1 MSIKALPEPAAP
13 LIEIRGLTKR
23 FGSNEVLRQVSLTIP
38 KGQTVAVIGPSG
50 SGKTTMLRCINLLEE
65 FEDGEIIFDGEPIG
79 YRVASDG
86 RRRRL
91 PERDI
96 AASRSNIGIVFQSF
110 NLFPHMTVLR
120 NIMFAPVRSGRR
132 TGAAARD
139 EAFRLLDRVGLREKA
154 DAFPAHLSGGQL
166 QRVAIVRALAMAPD
180 AILFDE
186 PTSALD
192 PEMIRE
198 VLDVIRD
205 LSQQGMTMV
214 VVSHEMGF
222 AREAAHRVI
231 FMDAGRIV
239 EQGPPAQVF
248 GAPREERTRRFLAQ
262 IL

>member
-1 MSIKALPEPAAP
+1 MS
-13 LIEIRGLTKR
+13 
-23 FGSNEVLRQVSLTIP
+23 
-38 KGQTVAVIGPSG
+38 
-50 SGKTTMLRCINLLEE
+50 
-65 FEDGEIIFDGEPIG
+65 
-79 YRVASDG
+79 
-86 RRRRL
+86 
-91 PERDI
+91 
-96 AASRSNIGIVFQSF
+96 
-110 NLFPHMTVLR
+110 VLR
-120 NIMFAPVRSGRR
+120 NIMFAPVRCGRR
-132 TGAAARD
+132 TTEAARE
-139 EAFRLLDRVGLREKA
+139 EALRLLARVGLSEKA

-222 AREAAHRVI
+222 AREAADRVVMMDDGLI
-231 FMDAGRIV
+231 IEEGTPEHFFM
-239 EQGPPAQVF
+239 
-248 GAPREERTRRFLAQ
+248 APTHERTKAFLSK

>member
-1 MSIKALPEPAAP
+1 MPAADTTGQDTA
-13 LIEIRGLTKR
+13 LIAARGLTKAYGAIHALNGVDLSVAR
-23 FGSNEVLRQVSLTIP
+23 GEVIVI
-38 KGQTVAVIGPSG
+38 IGPSG
-50 SGKTTMLRCINLLEE
+50 SGKSTLIRCLNGLEQA
-65 FEDGEIIFDGEPIG
+65 DAGEIRIDGSPVKQHSPRMWRVVRQRIG
-79 YRVASDG
+79 M
-86 RRRRL
+86 
-91 PERDI
+91 
-96 AASRSNIGIVFQSF
+96 VFQDYT
-110 NLFPHMTVLR
+110 LFPHMTVLR

-132 TGAAARD
+132 TPAAARD
-139 EAFRLLDRVGLREKA
+139 EAFRLLERVGLREKA
-154 DAFPAHLSGGQL
+154 EAFPAHLSGGQL

-205 LSQQGMTMV
+205 LSQRGMTMV

-222 AREAAHRVI
+222 AREAADRVI

>member
-1 MSIKALPEPAAP
+1 MMRAADTSGQDTP
-13 LIEIRGLTKR
+13 LIAARGLTKA
-23 FGSNEVLRQVSLTIP
+23 FGQIHALDGVDLSVARGEVIVI
-38 KGQTVAVIGPSG
+38 IGPSG
-50 SGKTTMLRCINLLEE
+50 SGKSTLIRCLNGLEQA
-65 FEDGEIIFDGEPIG
+65 DAGEIRIG
-79 YRVASDG
+79 G
-86 RRRRL
+86 RTVKAHSPRMWREVRQ
-91 PERDI
+91 R
-96 AASRSNIGIVFQSF
+96 IGMVFQDYT
-110 NLFPHMTVLR
+110 LFPHMTVLR

-132 TGAAARD
+132 TPTAARD
-139 EAFRLLDRVGLREKA
+139 EAFRLLDRVGLRGKA

-205 LSQQGMTMV
+205 LSRQGMTMV

-222 AREAAHRVI
+222 AREAADRVI
-231 FMDAGRIV
+231 FMDTGRIV

>member
-1 MSIKALPEPAAP
+1 MTVAADNAGPDAP
-13 LIEIRGLTKR
+13 LIAAGGLTKAY
-23 FGSNEVLRQVSLTIP
+23 GHIHALNGVDL
-38 KGQTVAVIGPSG
+38 TVARGEVIVIIGPSG
-50 SGKTTMLRCINLLEE
+50 SGKSTLIRCLNGLEE
-65 FEDGEIIFDGEPIG
+65 VDTGEIRIDGVAVNAHSQRMWRVVRQRIG
-79 YRVASDG
+79 M
-86 RRRRL
+86 
-91 PERDI
+91 
-96 AASRSNIGIVFQSF
+96 VFQDYT
-110 NLFPHMTVLR
+110 LFPHMTVLR

-132 TGAAARD
+132 TAAAAR
-139 EAFRLLDRVGLREKA
+139 EEGLRLLARVGLSEKA
-154 DAFPAHLSGGQL
+154 EAFPAHLSGGQL

-222 AREAAHRVI
+222 AREAADRVI

-239 EQGPPAQVF
+239 EQGSPSEVF

>member
-1 MSIKALPEPAAP
+1 MPAADRTGNTP
-13 LIEIRGLTKR
+13 LIAACGLTKAYGAIPALNGVDLSVGR
-23 FGSNEVLRQVSLTIP
+23 GEVIVI
-38 KGQTVAVIGPSG
+38 IGPSG
-50 SGKTTMLRCINLLEE
+50 SGKSTLIRCLNGLEQADAGELRI
-65 FEDGEIIFDGEPIG
+65 
-79 YRVASDG
+79 DG
-86 RRRRL
+86 RAVNQHSPRMWRAVRQ
-91 PERDI
+91 R
-96 AASRSNIGIVFQSF
+96 IGMVFQDYT
-110 NLFPHMTVLR
+110 LFPHMTVLR
-120 NIMFAPVRSGRR
+120 NIMFAPVRSRR
-132 TGAAARD
+132 LAPAAARD

-205 LSQQGMTMV
+205 LSQGGMTMV

-222 AREAAHRVI
+222 AREAADRVI

-239 EQGPPAQVF
+239 EQGPPDQVF

>member
-1 MSIKALPEPAAP
+1 MIAAS
-13 LIEIRGLTKR
+13 GLTKA
-23 FGSNEVLRQVSLTIP
+23 FGHIHALNGVDL
-38 KGQTVAVIGPSG
+38 TVARGEVIVIIGPSG
-50 SGKTTMLRCINLLEE
+50 SGKSTLIRCLNGLEE
-65 FEDGEIIFDGEPIG
+65 VDGGEIRIDGVAVNAHSQRMWRLVRQRIG
-79 YRVASDG
+79 M
-86 RRRRL
+86 
-91 PERDI
+91 
-96 AASRSNIGIVFQSF
+96 VFQDYT
-110 NLFPHMTVLR
+110 LFPHMTVLR
-120 NIMFAPVRSGRR
+120 NIMFAPMRCGRR
-132 TGAAARD
+132 TADTARGD
-139 EAFRLLDRVGLREKA
+139 ALRLLARVGLSEKA

-205 LSQQGMTMV
+205 LSQRGMTMV

-222 AREAAHRVI
+222 AREAADRVI

-239 EQGPPAQVF
+239 EQGAPAQLF

>member
-1 MSIKALPEPAAP
+1 MPAADRTTQDAP
-13 LIEIRGLTKR
+13 LIAASGLTKAYGAIHALNGVDLAVAR
-23 FGSNEVLRQVSLTIP
+23 GEVIVI
-38 KGQTVAVIGPSG
+38 IGPSG
-50 SGKTTMLRCINLLEE
+50 SGKSTLIRCLNGLEQADAGDIRI
-65 FEDGEIIFDGEPIG
+65 DGAPVNQHSPRMWRAVRQRIG
-79 YRVASDG
+79 M
-86 RRRRL
+86 
-91 PERDI
+91 
-96 AASRSNIGIVFQSF
+96 VFQDYT
-110 NLFPHMTVLR
+110 LFPHMTVLR

-154 DAFPAHLSGGQL
+154 DDFPAHLSGGQL

-205 LSQQGMTMV
+205 LSQRGMTMV

-239 EQGPPAQVF
+239 EQGPPEQVF

>member
-1 MSIKALPEPAAP
+1 MRTADDAGHDIP
-13 LIEIRGLTKR
+13 LISASGLRKAYGAIHALNGVDLAVARG
-23 FGSNEVLRQVSLTIP
+23 EVIVI
-38 KGQTVAVIGPSG
+38 IGPSG
-50 SGKTTMLRCINLLEE
+50 SGKSTLIRCLNGLEE
-65 FEDGEIIFDGEPIG
+65 VDAGEIHFDGLAVNAHSQRMWRAVRQRIG
-79 YRVASDG
+79 M
-86 RRRRL
+86 
-91 PERDI
+91 
-96 AASRSNIGIVFQSF
+96 VFQDYT
-110 NLFPHMTVLR
+110 LFPHMTVLR
-120 NIMFAPVRSGRR
+120 NIMFAPVRCGRR
-132 TGAAARD
+132 TPAAARE
-139 EAFRLLDRVGLREKA
+139 EALRLLTRVGLRDKA

-166 QRVAIVRALAMAPD
+166 QRVAIVSALAMAPD

-222 AREAAHRVI
+222 AREAADRVI

>member
-1 MSIKALPEPAAP
+1 MRTADGAGADTP
-13 LIEIRGLTKR
+13 LIAACGLTKAYGAIR
-23 FGSNEVLRQVSLTIP
+23 ALNGVDLSVARGEVIVI
-38 KGQTVAVIGPSG
+38 IGPSG
-50 SGKTTMLRCINLLEE
+50 SGKSTLIRCLNGLERA
-65 FEDGEIIFDGEPIG
+65 DAGDIRI
-79 YRVASDG
+79 DG
-86 RRRRL
+86 RAVNQHSPRMWREVRQ
-91 PERDI
+91 R
-96 AASRSNIGIVFQSF
+96 IGMVFQDYT
-110 NLFPHMTVLR
+110 LFPHMTVLR

-132 TGAAARD
+132 TPDAMRD

-154 DAFPAHLSGGQL
+154 EAFPAHLSGGQL

-205 LSQQGMTMV
+205 LSQRGMTMV

-222 AREAAHRVI
+222 AREAADRVI

-239 EQGPPAQVF
+239 EQGPPEQVF

>member
-1 MSIKALPEPAAP
+1 MQAANATGDTP
-13 LIEIRGLTKR
+13 LIAACGLTKAYGAIHALNGVDLSITR
-23 FGSNEVLRQVSLTIP
+23 GEVIVI
-38 KGQTVAVIGPSG
+38 IGPSG
-50 SGKTTMLRCINLLEE
+50 SGKSTLIRCLNGLEQADAGELRI
-65 FEDGEIIFDGEPIG
+65 
-79 YRVASDG
+79 DG
-86 RRRRL
+86 RAVNQHSQRMWREVRQ
-91 PERDI
+91 R
-96 AASRSNIGIVFQSF
+96 IGMVFQDYT
-110 NLFPHMTVLR
+110 LFPHMTVLR

-132 TGAAARD
+132 TPAAGRD
-139 EAFRLLDRVGLREKA
+139 DALRLLDRVGLREKA

>member
-1 MSIKALPEPAAP
+1 MMSAADTTDTP
-13 LIEIRGLTKR
+13 LIAACGLTKAY
-23 FGSNEVLRQVSLTIP
+23 GSIHAVDGVDLSVRRGEVIVI
-38 KGQTVAVIGPSG
+38 IGPSG
-50 SGKTTMLRCINLLEE
+50 SGKSTLIRCLNGLEQA
-65 FEDGEIIFDGEPIG
+65 DAGEIRI
-79 YRVASDG
+79 DG
-86 RRRRL
+86 RPVNRHSPRMWR
-91 PERDI
+91 EVRQ
-96 AASRSNIGIVFQSF
+96 RIGMVFQDYT
-110 NLFPHMTVLR
+110 LFPHMTVLR

-154 DAFPAHLSGGQL
+154 DACPAHLSGGQL

-205 LSQQGMTMV
+205 LSRQGMTMV

-222 AREAAHRVI
+222 AREAADRVI

-239 EQGPPAQVF
+239 EQGPPDQVF

>member
-1 MSIKALPEPAAP
+1 MMRTADGAGPDTP
-13 LIEIRGLTKR
+13 LIAACGLTKAYGAIR
-23 FGSNEVLRQVSLTIP
+23 ALNGVDLSVARGEVIVI
-38 KGQTVAVIGPSG
+38 IGPSG
-50 SGKTTMLRCINLLEE
+50 SGKSTLIRCLNGLEQA
-65 FEDGEIIFDGEPIG
+65 DAGDIRI
-79 YRVASDG
+79 DG
-86 RRRRL
+86 RAVNQHSPRMWREVRQ
-91 PERDI
+91 R
-96 AASRSNIGIVFQSF
+96 IGMVFQDYT
-110 NLFPHMTVLR
+110 LFPHMTVLR

-132 TGAAARD
+132 TPDAMRD

-154 DAFPAHLSGGQL
+154 EAFPAHLSGGQL

-205 LSQQGMTMV
+205 LSQRGMTMV

-222 AREAAHRVI
+222 AREAADRVI

-239 EQGPPAQVF
+239 EQGPPEQVF

>member
-1 MSIKALPEPAAP
+1 MRAADNAGQEAP
-13 LIEIRGLTKR
+13 LIAARGLAKA
-23 FGSNEVLRQVSLTIP
+23 FGHIHALNGVDLSVDRGEVIVI
-38 KGQTVAVIGPSG
+38 IGPSG
-50 SGKTTMLRCINLLEE
+50 SGKSTLIRCLNGLEE
-65 FEDGEIIFDGEPIG
+65 ADAGEIRVGGRSVNQHSPRMWRDVRQRIG
-79 YRVASDG
+79 M
-86 RRRRL
+86 
-91 PERDI
+91 
-96 AASRSNIGIVFQSF
+96 VFQDYT
-110 NLFPHMTVLR
+110 LFPHMTVLR
-120 NIMFAPVRSGRR
+120 NIMFAPVRCGRR
-132 TGAAARD
+132 TPEAARA
-139 EAFRLLDRVGLREKA
+139 EALLLLARVGLSEKA
-154 DAFPAHLSGGQL
+154 EAFPAHLSGGQL

-205 LSQQGMTMV
+205 LSRQGMTMV

-222 AREAAHRVI
+222 AREAADRVI

-239 EQGPPAQVF
+239 EQGPPARVF

>member
-1 MSIKALPEPAAP
+1 MHAADRIQDTP
-13 LIEIRGLTKR
+13 LIAACGLTKAY
-23 FGSNEVLRQVSLTIP
+23 GSIHALDGVDLSVTRGEVIVI
-38 KGQTVAVIGPSG
+38 IGPSG
-50 SGKTTMLRCINLLEE
+50 SGKSTLIRCLNGLEQA
-65 FEDGEIIFDGEPIG
+65 DAGEVRI
-79 YRVASDG
+79 DG
-86 RRRRL
+86 RSVNLHSQRMWREVRQ
-91 PERDI
+91 R
-96 AASRSNIGIVFQSF
+96 IGMVFQDYT
-110 NLFPHMTVLR
+110 LFPHMTVLR
-120 NIMFAPVRSGRR
+120 NIMFAPVRSRR
-132 TGAAARD
+132 LTPAAARD

-198 VLDVIRD
+198 VLDVIRN
-205 LSQQGMTMV
+205 LSQGGMTMV

-222 AREAAHRVI
+222 AREAADRVI

>member
-1 MSIKALPEPAAP
+1 MSTAGNNGQDTALITA
-13 LIEIRGLTKR
+13 RGLTKSYGPIHALNGVDLAVAR
-23 FGSNEVLRQVSLTIP
+23 GEVIVI
-38 KGQTVAVIGPSG
+38 IGPSG
-50 SGKTTMLRCINLLEE
+50 SGKSTLIRCLNGLEE
-65 FEDGEIIFDGEPIG
+65 ADAGEIRIEGEPVRAHSRRMWRAVRQRIG
-79 YRVASDG
+79 M
-86 RRRRL
+86 
-91 PERDI
+91 
-96 AASRSNIGIVFQSF
+96 VFQDYT
-110 NLFPHMTVLR
+110 LFPHMTVLR
-120 NIMFAPVRSGRR
+120 NIMFAPVRCGRR
-132 TGAAARD
+132 TAEAARE
-139 EAFRLLDRVGLREKA
+139 EALRLLARVGLSEKA

-222 AREAAHRVI
+222 AREAADRVI

-248 GAPREERTRRFLAQ
+248 GSPREERTRRFLAQ

>member
-1 MSIKALPEPAAP
+1 MPAADTTGQDAP
-13 LIEIRGLTKR
+13 LIAASGLTKAYGAIHALNGVDLSVKR
-23 FGSNEVLRQVSLTIP
+23 GEVIV
-38 KGQTVAVIGPSG
+38 VIGPSG
-50 SGKTTMLRCINLLEE
+50 SGKSTLIRCLNGLEQA
-65 FEDGEIIFDGEPIG
+65 DAGEIRI
-79 YRVASDG
+79 DG
-86 RRRRL
+86 RAVNQHSPRMWREVRQ
-91 PERDI
+91 R
-96 AASRSNIGIVFQSF
+96 IGMVFQDYT
-110 NLFPHMTVLR
+110 LFPHMTVLR

-132 TGAAARD
+132 TPAAGREDAL
-139 EAFRLLDRVGLREKA
+139 RLLTRVGLRDKA

>member
-1 MSIKALPEPAAP
+1 MPAADTTGPDTP
-13 LIEIRGLTKR
+13 LITACGLTKA
-23 FGSNEVLRQVSLTIP
+23 FGAIHALNGVDL
-38 KGQTVAVIGPSG
+38 TVARGEVIVIIGPSG
-50 SGKTTMLRCINLLEE
+50 SGKSTLIRCLNGLEQA
-65 FEDGEIIFDGEPIG
+65 DAGEIRIDGSPVNRHSPRMWRAVRQRIG
-79 YRVASDG
+79 M
-86 RRRRL
+86 
-91 PERDI
+91 
-96 AASRSNIGIVFQSF
+96 VFQDYT
-110 NLFPHMTVLR
+110 LFPHMTVLR

>member
-1 MSIKALPEPAAP
+1 
-13 LIEIRGLTKR
+13 
-23 FGSNEVLRQVSLTIP
+23 
-38 KGQTVAVIGPSG
+38 
-50 SGKTTMLRCINLLEE
+50 
-65 FEDGEIIFDGEPIG
+65 
-79 YRVASDG
+79 
-86 RRRRL
+86 
-91 PERDI
+91 
-96 AASRSNIGIVFQSF
+96 
-110 NLFPHMTVLR
+110 VLR
-120 NIMFAPVRSGRR
+120 NIMVAPVRSGRR
-132 TGAAARD
+132 TPAAGRD
-139 EAFRLLDRVGLREKA
+139 DALRLLDRVGLREKA

-205 LSQQGMTMV
+205 LSRQGMTMV

-239 EQGPPAQVF
+239 EQGPPDQVF

>member
-1 MSIKALPEPAAP
+1 MPAADTTGPDTP
-13 LIEIRGLTKR
+13 LIAACGLTKSYGAIHALNGVDLSVDR
-23 FGSNEVLRQVSLTIP
+23 GEVIVI
-38 KGQTVAVIGPSG
+38 IGPSG
-50 SGKTTMLRCINLLEE
+50 SGKSTLIRCLNGLEE
-65 FEDGEIIFDGEPIG
+65 ADAGDIRIDGHPVNRHSPRMWREVRQRIG
-79 YRVASDG
+79 M
-86 RRRRL
+86 
-91 PERDI
+91 
-96 AASRSNIGIVFQSF
+96 VFQDYT
-110 NLFPHMTVLR
+110 LFPHMTVLR

-132 TGAAARD
+132 APEAARD

-222 AREAAHRVI
+222 AREAADRVI

-239 EQGPPAQVF
+239 EQGPPDQVF